1 MLERDIFN
9 YSFGFDARPT
19 PTNFTWSRDGQVISS
34 DDARIATS
42 FSSITITS
50 TTRSDSGVYEVV
62 SYNEAG
68 KGAANF
74 TLDVQCEL
82 SFYAMQ
88 SHNYFVCM
96 ICRHVAYLHVQ
107 SYSTID
113 CLLPTDPPQFPSPL
127 SPALL
132 TTGTLFSFNCTP
144 IAANPPV
151 DSVSIQ
157 VDGSPVTSGD
167 TVTVTDNVLTI
178 PSVQRS
184 HSGNYSCTATNTV
197 GSAVTYRYLLVT
209 DGGEYIGLQASWR
222 HIVVKMCMCE
232 CYRLMNLCPNIMYCR
247 CSASLWLYGL
257 LQFLSLQEL
266 LFSL

>member
-1 MLERDIFN
+1 MLVGEDFT

-19 PTNFTWSRDGQVISS
+19 PSNFTWSRNGQVISS

-42 FSSITITS
+42 VSSITITS
-50 TTRSDSGVYEVV
+50 TTRSDSGVYKVV

-68 KGAANF
+68 RGAANF

-82 SFYAMQ
+82 SFYVMQ
-88 SHNYFVCM
+88 SHNYFVCL
-96 ICRHVAYLHVQ
+96 IFRHVAYLHVQ
-107 SYSTID
+107 SYSTVD
-113 CLLPTDPPQFPSPL
+113 CLLPTDPPQLPSPL
-127 SPALL
+127 GPALL
-132 TTGTLFSFNCTP
+132 MTSTLFSFNCTP
-144 IAANPPV
+144 SAANPPV
-151 DSVSIQ
+151 DTVSIK

-222 HIVVKMCMCE
+222 CIVVKTCV
-232 CYRLMNLCPNIMYCR
+232 
-247 CSASLWLYGL
+247 
-257 LQFLSLQEL
+257 
-266 LFSL
+266 